1 MGLIWNG
8 VGVRWSW
15 WPEEQ
20 VSVPCLRGPACS
32 DQGNQPMLKPP
43 PVSLPLDPT
52 PLGLHQNLMDP
63 HAREFT
69 MPTAS
74 PHPYHPIIYVR
85 GFAASQSEI
94 EATVADPYMGFNVG
108 STKARMAWT
117 GDVKRFY
124 FESPLV
130 RLMSDHG
137 YGDVFVDG
145 EDLVATDRPGCTVPY
160 RSVIIYRYYDEAS
173 KDYGTG
179 TTPPI
184 EHFAK
189 GLDALILRLR
199 DKICTDPENGMKPED
214 FRVYLVAHSM
224 GGLICRAFLQ
234 NPHLGSLE
242 ARAAVDKVYTYA
254 TPHNGIDMRIV
265 RNVPG
270 WVSFGDINNFNRE
283 RMAGYL
289 GLPQAEDVSVVTN
302 FPPER
307 IFNLVGT
314 NPRDYGVAG
323 GISAWAA
330 GDASDGLVRIENATT
345 HGADPEGRDVSS
357 PRAFIH
363 RSHSGPLGV
372 VNSEEGYQNLT
383 RFLFGA
389 LRVDGIL
396 DIDDLSLP
404 AEVEQE
410 LQAGKRVHA
419 SYQFEVAAS
428 LRGCQWQMTRREV
441 RENSAI
447 FRTYEA
453 LFPGDPRT
461 HRPPDRTQSPH
472 LFSVFLDPSKSVNP
486 SGSVSFAFDL
496 KVLVPDYEVD
506 GILFMK
512 HHYEGAYVLR
522 DLILVEA
529 FADAAAVGGWRIKY
543 GYQADAPG
551 KPGRD
556 AVTRPLK
563 GEAGIAFDVAI
574 DQVTKPGLR
583 GTLRIEARPWS

>member
-1 MGLIWNG
+1 M
-8 VGVRWSW
+8 
-15 WPEEQ
+15 
-20 VSVPCLRGPACS
+20 
-32 DQGNQPMLKPP
+32 
-43 PVSLPLDPT
+43 PT
-52 PLGLHQNLMDP
+52 PS
-63 HAREFT
+63 R
-69 MPTAS
+69 
-74 PHPYHPIIYVR
+74 HPYHPIIYVR
-85 GFAASQSEI
+85 GFAASQGEI
-94 EATVADPYMGFNVG
+94 EETVADPYMGFNIG

-145 EDLVATDRPGCTVPY
+145 EDLVATERPDCVIPY

-173 KDYGTG
+173 KDFGTG
-179 TTPPI
+179 ETPPI
-184 EHFAK
+184 ERFAK

-199 DKICTDPENGMKPED
+199 DKICANPKNDLKPGD
-214 FRVYLVAHSM
+214 FRVHLVAHSM

-234 NPHLGSLE
+234 NPQLGSTE
-242 ARAAVDKVYTYA
+242 ARAAVDKLYTYA
-254 TPHNGIDMRIV
+254 TPHNVSDMRIV

-270 WVSFGDINNFNRE
+270 WLSFGDINNFNRE

-289 GLPQAEDVSVVTN
+289 GVPKGDDVSVVVN

-323 GISAWAA
+323 GMSAWAA

-345 HGADPEGRDVSS
+345 HGAGPDGRDVSS
-357 PRAFIH
+357 PRAFVH
-363 RSHSGPLGV
+363 RSHSGPYGV

-389 LRVDGIL
+389 LRVDGVL
-396 DIDDLSLP
+396 DIDDISLP
-404 AEVEQE
+404 AEVQKE
-410 LQAGKRVHA
+410 LKAGKKIHA

-428 LRGCQWQMTRREV
+428 VRGCQWQMTRREV

-447 FRTYEA
+447 FRTYED
-453 LFPGDPRT
+453 LFPGDSGT
-461 HRPPDRTQSPH
+461 QRPPDRSKSPH
-472 LFSVFLDPSKSVNP
+472 LFSVFLDPSKSVKA

-506 GILFMK
+506 GVLFLK
-512 HHYEGAYVLR
+512 RHYEGGYVMRELV
-522 DLILVEA
+522 LVEA
-529 FADAAAVGGWRIKY
+529 FPDDAALGGWRIKY
-543 GYQADAPG
+543 GFQGDNPG
-551 KPGRD
+551 KPGKD
-556 AVTRPLK
+556 AVTRPLD
-563 GEAGIAFDVAI
+563 GETGIAFDITI
-574 DQVTKPGLR
+574 DQKMNPGLK